1 MKRYLG
7 VDLHKDNFTVCYLD
21 SEDNKIFKEYKLTS
35 LNRFKKTLNPEDEI
49 AVEAIANSRIFCE
62 ELVTIVEKVVLVAPG
77 NFKIISSSSKK
88 TDKRDAE
95 TLAEFLMMGK
105 LPEARIMNK
114 QQAYIKSILKTREKF
129 VKQRTQCKNKIH
141 NILIGNGVFDYPKK
155 PFTKKGFE
163 FLRNLKCDPLVKKE
177 IELLVKHII
186 YLNESISEIE
196 NELKKEENQLPQ
208 HKNLTSIKGIGDVTA
223 AIFTSGIGNI
233 DDFEDKKNL
242 NSYFGM
248 IPSVRQSNNTI
259 HYGRITKKGNRMV
272 RAALVQ
278 CTLGMISHN
287 PILKEFYQRIKRQK
301 GSGKAIIA
309 TARKLLEFIYFT
321 LSNNI
326 VWEDSNAGVIQSMSN
341 SSV

>member
-1 MKRYLG
+1 MPRCR
-7 VDLHKDNFTVCYLD
+7 NF
-21 SEDNKIFKEYKLTS
+21 
-35 LNRFKKTLNPEDEI
+35 P
-49 AVEAIANSRIFCE
+49 
-62 ELVTIVEKVVLVAPG
+62 
-77 NFKIISSSSKK
+77 SSG
-88 TDKRDAE
+88 TFYHR
-95 TLAEFLMMGK
+95 
-105 LPEARIMNK
+105 
-114 QQAYIKSILKTREKF
+114 
-129 VKQRTQCKNKIH
+129 
-141 NILIGNGVFDYPKK
+141 
-155 PFTKKGFE
+155 
-163 FLRNLKCDPLVKKE
+163 
-177 IELLVKHII
+177 
-186 YLNESISEIE
+186 
-196 NELKKEENQLPQ
+196 
-208 HKNLTSIKGIGDVTA
+208 SIKGIGDVTA

>member
-21 SEDNKIFKEYKLTS
+21 SEDNKLFKEYKLTS
-35 LNRFKKTLNPEDEI
+35 LNRFKKTLNHEDEI
-49 AVEAIANSRIFCE
+49 AVEAVANSRVFCE

-77 NFKIISSSSKK
+77 SFKIISSSSKK
-88 TDKRDAE
+88 TDKKDAE

-114 QQAYIKSILKTREKF
+114 QQALLKSILKTRDKF

-141 NILIGNGVFDYPKK
+141 NILISNGAADYPKN

-163 FLRNLKCDPLVKKE
+163 FLRNLNLSPLVKKE

-186 YLNESISEIE
+186 YLNESIAEIDE
-196 NELKKEENQLPQ
+196 ELKKEENQLPL
-208 HKNLTSIKGIGDVTA
+208 HKNLTSITGIGDVTA
-223 AIFTSGIGNI
+223 SIFSATIGNI
-233 DDFEDKKNL
+233 GDFENKKNL

-259 HYGRITKKGNRMV
+259 HYGRITKKGNRMA

-278 CTLGMISHN
+278 CTLIIIRYN
-287 PILKEFYQRIKRQK
+287 PILREFYQRIKRQK
-301 GSGKAIIA
+301 GSGKAIVA

-326 VWEDSNAGVIQSMSN
+326 VWEDSNAGIIQSN
-341 SSV
+341 